1 MMLHPAIPSSLL
13 LLAAPA
19 LGVVGPQRATA
30 PPPVLSVT
38 QMTIHERIIIR
49 MPIAR
54 GKPLDQASPIVWK
67 EKHGPKCIGIG
78 DLGGA
83 LISSPS
89 SVDLV
94 LAGGK
99 RIRAKLD
106 GDCQPLDFYGGFY
119 IKPGIDGQVCE
130 DRDSIRVRSGA
141 SCRIDSFKRLVAKR
155 RSYPIP

>member
-1 MMLHPAIPSSLL
+1 MTLHPAIPSSLL

-19 LGVVGPQRATA
+19 LGLAGPQRASA
-30 PPPVLSVT
+30 PPPVLAVT

-54 GKPLDQASPIVWK
+54 GKPTDQAAPIVWK
-67 EKHGPKCIGIG
+67 EKRGPKCIGVT

-83 LISSPS
+83 LITGPS

-94 LAGGK
+94 LTGGK

-119 IKPGIDGQVCE
+119 LKPGMDGQVCA

-141 SCRIDSFKRLVAKR
+141 SCQIDSFKRLVAR
-155 RSYPIP
+155 R

>member
-1 MMLHPAIPSSLL
+1 MTLHSAIPSSLL

-19 LGVVGPQRATA
+19 MGMGGPQRVQA
-30 PPPVLSVT
+30 PAPVVSVT
-38 QMTIHERIIIR
+38 QMTIHERILIR

-54 GKPLDQASPIVWK
+54 GRAADQATPTAWK

-83 LISSPS
+83 LIAGPS
-89 SVDLV
+89 AVDLV

-99 RIRAKLD
+99 RVRARLD
-106 GDCQPLDFYGGFY
+106 GDCQPLDFYAGFY
-119 IKPGIDGQVCE
+119 IKPGMDGRVCA

-141 SCRIDSFKRLVAKR
+141 SCPIDSFKRLVVKR
-155 RSYPIP
+155 

>member
-1 MMLHPAIPSSLL
+1 MMLHPAIPYSLL
-13 LLAAPA
+13 LLAAPVMGA
-19 LGVVGPQRATA
+19 PVPQRVQA
-30 PPPVLSVT
+30 PAPGISVT

-54 GKPLDQASPIVWK
+54 GRSVDQATPVTWK

-83 LISSPS
+83 LIAGPS

-106 GDCQPLDFYGGFY
+106 GDCQPLDFYAGFY
-119 IKPGIDGQVCE
+119 IKPGMDGRVCA

-141 SCRIDSFKRLVAKR
+141 SCPIDNFKRLSPR
-155 RSYPIP
+155 R

>member
-1 MMLHPAIPSSLL
+1 MTLHPAIPSTLL
-13 LLAAPA
+13 LLTAPA
-19 LGVVGPQRATA
+19 MGMVGPQRASVPAA
-30 PPPVLSVT
+30 PAVTTIT

-54 GKPLDQASPIVWK
+54 GRRLDQASPIVWK
-67 EKHGPKCIGIG
+67 EKHGPKCIGVG

-83 LISSPS
+83 LIAGPS

-94 LAGGK
+94 MAGGQ

-119 IKPGIDGQVCE
+119 LKPGMDGRVCA

-141 SCRIDSFKRLVAKR
+141 SCQIDSFRRLVAKR
-155 RSYPIP
+155 